1 MKLITPGDI
10 DTYVPLFAQKNEMY
24 LYQKQKVQNVQ
35 SHDEQRECSAFHIL
49 NDSNQKWRVTFD
61 HIEIL
66 DLQKCLRKH
75 LADYPPTPNKET

>member
-1 MKLITPGDI
+1 MKLTTPGDI

-35 SHDEQRECSAFHIL
+35 SHDKQGECSALNIL

-75 LADYPPTPNKET
+75 LADYPPTPNKQT

>member
-1 MKLITPGDI
+1 
-10 DTYVPLFAQKNEMY
+10 MY

-35 SHDEQRECSAFHIL
+35 SLLEQRKCNALHIL

-75 LADYPPTPNKET
+75 LADHPPTQHKQKQTFG